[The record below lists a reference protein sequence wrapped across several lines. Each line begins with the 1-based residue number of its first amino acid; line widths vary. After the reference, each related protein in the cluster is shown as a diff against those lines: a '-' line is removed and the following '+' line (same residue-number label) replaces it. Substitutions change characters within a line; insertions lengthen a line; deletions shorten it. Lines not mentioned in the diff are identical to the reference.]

1 MIPKD
6 FIHHL
11 IYNAF
16 TLSIDKHKAI
26 FNQLMCKT
34 FTLYHCMKTKCMF
47 RFYYENYF
55 KCRIWLISVYESFD
69 DYIKQESL
77 EGDNKYDAGD
87 YGLQVK
93 YFLCYH
99 KFIISKVTVL

>member
-1 MIPKD
+1 M
-6 FIHHL
+6 
-11 IYNAF
+11 
-16 TLSIDKHKAI
+16 
-26 FNQLMCKT
+26 
-34 FTLYHCMKTKCMF
+34 
-47 RFYYENYF
+47 
-55 KCRIWLISVYESFD
+55 YESFD